1 MIVKYI
7 ERIKSR
13 IANHAITVQVVK
25 LLKRYNPPGF
35 KGNSLYAVGKFFLD
49 SLRQENIHLRASS
62 LAYSFFLSLFPF
74 LLFLLTLIAY
84 IPIDQLK
91 EEFLVSLNL
100 VLPESSFSALK
111 GTVNDILR
119 NQRGGLL
126 SLGLIAAIYFSSNGI
141 MTIISALN
149 RNVPKIERRALIQ
162 KRLLAIGLTLGMMII
177 LIIIVG
183 LLVLT
188 ASVEGHLLSIEW
200 LPGWLCAICFFLIN
214 TLILTIGLLV
224 IISGFYYLA
233 PVKRA
238 HVSQFTFISP
248 GSLLTTFLIIC
259 TTLILQ
265 YYINNIYAY
274 NTVYGSI
281 GAIIALLV
289 LLYFNA
295 NCILIGYEL
304 NRSINKAIDSRLES
318 RPYIIKKIE
327 G

>member
-1 MIVKYI
+1 ML
-7 ERIKSR
+7 
-13 IANHAITVQVVK
+13 ITQLRFK
-25 LLKRYNPPGF
+25 WLNSLKDITRQGF

-62 LAYSFFLSLFPF
+62 LAYSFFSFPVSIF
-74 LLFLLTLIAY
+74 I
-84 IPIDQLK
+84 I
-91 EEFLVSLNL
+91 LVNPHCIYTNRPVKKRSFWLVLNL

>member
-7 ERIKSR
+7 ERFKKR
-13 IANHAITVQVVK
+13 VADHAITVQLVK
-25 LLKRYNPPGF
+25 VLKGYKPLGF
-35 KGNSLYAVGKFFLD
+35 KGNSLYAVGKFFID

-84 IPIDQLK
+84 IPIHDLK
-91 EEFLVSLNL
+91 EEFLISLNL
-100 VLPESSFSALK
+100 VLPKSSFSTLQS
-111 GTVNDILR
+111 TVEDILKK
-119 NQRGGLL
+119 QRGGLL
-126 SLGLIAAIYFSSNGI
+126 SFGLIAAIYFSSNGI

-149 RNVPKIERRALIQ
+149 RSVPKKERRALYQ
-162 KRLLAIGLTLGMMII
+162 KRILAIGLTIGMMVI
-177 LIIIVG
+177 LIAIVG
-183 LLVLT
+183 LLVLMT
-188 ASVEGHLLSIEW
+188 SLEMDLESIEW
-200 LPGWLCAICFFLIN
+200 LPEWLIMICFFLVN
-214 TLILTIGLLV
+214 TLILMFGLLV

-248 GSLLTTFLIIC
+248 GSILTTFLIIC
-259 TTLILQ
+259 TTLIFQ

-274 NTVYGSI
+274 NTIYGSI

-295 NCILIGYEL
+295 NCILIGFEL
-304 NRSINKAIDSRLES
+304 NRSISKAIDSRLEN
-318 RPYIIKKIE
+318 RPYIIKKMDD
-327 G
+327 